1 MTIVLFF
8 ELIGPYYDS
17 VTLFV
22 ESQVGHQILVRFLH
36 IFFFKYHSRQNTV
49 GTYLLAK
56 HLDSIIFIYQVFELF
71 SRIFFVFFNT

>member
-22 ESQVGHQILVRFLH
+22 EFQVGHQILVRFLH
-36 IFFFKYHSRQNTV
+36 RFFFWLRKYHSRQNTA

-56 HLDSIIFIYQVFELF
+56 HLDSIIYQVFELF
-71 SRIFFVFFNT
+71 SRIFFVFF